1 MKYISFKEELPLFYK
16 TLPGL
21 IRGQYFS
28 VTGYTGSAKS
38 FFTSFLFLMLPYR
51 YCKKNKMPLKILV
64 FALEDSYEKFW
75 LRIKG
80 EFLRR
85 NYNLYLTYYQFI
97 GAHEGMTEAHR
108 KALLEI
114 EGEIEEMK
122 KYIVVI
128 DDVKNPTGIRK
139 RVEEEL
145 APLGTKDK
153 GEKFIDEQGNEH
165 QQWSWKYYDPDQQ
178 VIIITDHVGILSR
191 EKNMGTLLSEHD
203 TIAKHSE
210 YCRDVYIKKYNAI
223 VCDVQQQQMSG
234 DGLQAQKQDSLEPSL
249 SKFGKN
255 LEVVQNYMTVLAIF
269 DPKRYGLKK
278 YEQIDITKYP
288 GFRSVQI
295 LKHRDGD
302 NDDKFAF
309 QFFGTPY
316 FKEI

>member
-1 MKYISFKEELPLFYK
+1 MKFISFKEELPIFYK

-28 VTGYTGSAKS
+28 ITGYTGSAKS
-38 FFTSFLFLMLPYR
+38 FLMGFLFLLLPYR
-51 YCKKNKMPLKILV
+51 YCKKNKMPLKIIV
-64 FALEDSYEKFW
+64 YALEDSYPKFW
-75 LRIKG
+75 LRMKS
-80 EFLRR
+80 ELLRNR
-85 NYNLYLTYYQFI
+85 YGLYLTYYQFI
-97 GAHEGMTEAHR
+97 GAHEGMTDAHK

-114 EGEIEEMK
+114 ESEVEEMK
-122 KYIVVI
+122 KYIIVI

-139 RVEEEL
+139 RTEEEL
-145 APLGTKDK
+145 APLGRKIL
-153 GEKFIDEQGNEH
+153 GEKFTDEQGNEH
-165 QQWSWKYYDPDQQ
+165 QQWTWEYYDPDQQ

-191 EKNMGTLLSEHD
+191 EKNMGVLLSEHD
-203 TIAKHSE
+203 VIGKHSE

-223 VCDVQQQQMSG
+223 VCDVHQQVMSG
-234 DGLQAQKQDSLEPSL
+234 DGLQAQKQDALEPSL

-278 YEQIDITKYP
+278 YEGIDITKYP
-288 GFRSVQI
+288 GFRSIQI
-295 LKHRDGD
+295 LKHRDGN

-316 FKEI
+316 FKEV